1 MNKKVLF
8 INTIIIFLSLF
19 LFHNIYNLFP
29 NFLTSFLF
37 PVNESLFEHL
47 KLMFTSEI
55 IISLITLLILKLKN
69 IKFSNYI
76 LGLLIGVIV
85 TISLFF
91 LIYLPIYNRYG
102 ENLILTMTIYLI
114 TLIVGNIIFYL
125 ISKRKHN
132 YLINSISLVI
142 IIVITGI
149 LGYLTYNPVKTPFF
163 FDPINKIYGIKNIK
177 KMSFKKIVKV

>member
-177 KMSFKKIVKV
+177 KNVV

>member
-8 INTIIIFLSLF
+8 ISTIIIFLSLF

-55 IISLITLLILKLKN
+55 IISLITLLVLKLKN

-76 LGLLIGVIV
+76 LGLLTGVIV

-114 TLIVGNIIFYL
+114 TLIVGNIIFNL

-163 FDPINKIYGIKNIK
+163 FDPINEIYGIKNIK
-177 KMSFKKIVKV
+177 

>member
-55 IISLITLLILKLKN
+55 IISLITLLVLKLKN

-102 ENLILTMTIYLI
+102 ENLILTMTI
-114 TLIVGNIIFYL
+114 
-125 ISKRKHN
+125 
-132 YLINSISLVI
+132 
-142 IIVITGI
+142 
-149 LGYLTYNPVKTPFF
+149 
-163 FDPINKIYGIKNIK
+163 
-177 KMSFKKIVKV
+177 

>member
-163 FDPINKIYGIKNIK
+163 FDPINEIYGIKNIK
-177 KMSFKKIVKV
+177 KNVV

>member
-1 MNKKVLF
+1 MNKKILF

-55 IISLITLLILKLKN
+55 IISLITLLVLKLKN

-76 LGLLIGVIV
+76 LGLLTGVIV

-163 FDPINKIYGIKNIK
+163 FDPINEIYGIKNIK
-177 KMSFKKIVKV
+177 